1 MNIIELL
8 KASNFATKVNCVSK
22 KSALESVCQHATQGI
37 SSIKQKDALNAL
49 IEREKLGS
57 TAIGYG
63 VALPHARLEG
73 IDKPLASLIQ
83 LVNPIN
89 FDAPDDEPVDL
100 LFGLLMP
107 VENTAEH
114 LKILSKLAEL
124 FSVKS
129 FREQLRDAETDEE
142 LYRIVTGKI
151 A

>member
-1 MNIIELL
+1 MNITELL
-8 KASNFATKVNCVSK
+8 TASNFAAKVNCVSK
-22 KSALESVCQHATQGI
+22 KSALESVCLLATQGN

-57 TAIGYG
+57 TAIGFG

-73 IDKPLASLIQ
+73 LDKPLASLIQ

-89 FDAPDDEPVDL
+89 FDSPDDEPVDL
-100 LFGLLMP
+100 LFGLLIP
-107 VENTAEH
+107 IENTEEH

-129 FREQLRDAETDEE
+129 FREQLRDAKSEDE
-142 LYRIVTGKI
+142 LFRIVTEKLR
-151 A
+151 

>member
-8 KASNFATKVNCVSK
+8 TASNFAAKANCVSK
-22 KSALESVCQHATQGI
+22 KSALESVCLLATQGV

-57 TAIGYG
+57 TAIGFG

-73 IDKPLASLIQ
+73 LDKPLASLIQ

-89 FDAPDDEPVDL
+89 FDSPDDEPVDL
-100 LFGLLMP
+100 LFGLLIP
-107 VENTAEH
+107 IENTEEH

-129 FREQLRDAETDEE
+129 FREQLRDAKSDEE
-142 LYRIVTGKI
+142 LYRIVTGKLR
-151 A
+151 